1 MVENVEDMKIDVQMV
16 SAQTGKRADVELVF
30 TAGIFA
36 GMKWVGF
43 AVWESRPGRFTVTFP
58 ARTYASHGERRSYA
72 LLRPVATMDGT
83 ERLRELIVA
92 AYHDAVT
99 RAAEAAS

>member
-36 GMKWVGF
+36 QADDHF
-43 AVWESRPGRFTVTFP
+43 ADEVFKGGAGECGVFSGWFQCW
-58 ARTYASHGERRSYA
+58 ASAAKAAIQFCDLRHG
-72 LLRPVATMDGT
+72 
-83 ERLRELIVA
+83 
-92 AYHDAVT
+92 
-99 RAAEAAS
+99 